1 MAVISG
7 SIAALAT
14 ASKVLAGAM
23 TKKAVIDGAKKF
35 VKGKATNAVKNKVT
49 GKGRKKKKGKG
60 GEGGSGEPGAIVRS
74 GSSDVS
80 PSSPM
85 FGGLVLP
92 DPVEPKV
99 KTVKPVGKVSFSSIT
114 NQLDSIV
121 SLTASIESV
130 TGKGIASKKKRAAT
144 ARKDREKA
152 KKREKENKRE
162 GVLAGVGGFLLNQ
175 GKKAGEGLGIFNF
188 FTQLFLGFVAL
199 SLLKFARPIMSG
211 IEFATKNLHLTFLAF
226 KGLNETFKLLGPKVS
241 GFFKDGLTKLK
252 NFKPNIWG
260 KIGKGIKNTFSALG
274 KVLPGFITRGVEK
287 IAEISK
293 AIGNAAKAAGRA
305 VTFNTRTQALGK
317 TSGAL
322 NKLTSRAGASAGRN
336 LGIGDGFRRLPG
348 GSGRITNTLSK
359 KTLQIRAQHGDE
371 AARMYQQALD
381 SGKTSKKA
389 LSNVNKAISSGK
401 LTSVPMKGSLGG
413 GIKGSQLFKGG
424 ANRSLNRGLIK
435 TFGKNKATSFITKQG
450 GLLATKSGMSRIPVI
465 GPLIVAVTTYF
476 EDADGDG
483 QPDKKLDKALFKAG
497 GTLLGGFLG
506 TFIPI
511 PIIGTIL
518 GELVGEYVGEL
529 FYILLRGGGISA
541 VGNKLKQDVTALFQT
556 GQKVLGWATD
566 GFKRMY
572 EGIPKFKIPQWVP
585 GWMLG
590 PLELLL
596 NSGGMSLKDIEIPNP
611 FWMANPFNFMEKAGV
626 AMKAF
631 FSRDSMTPGEVKD
644 STNEPEGPRDTS
656 NDKNQKIDKN
666 YGLKVGDEVTFTT
679 STGMKVKA
687 HKTTN
692 GFDFYKE
699 GFLGMGGD
707 KIDFADGKNSWI
719 VDEFAQSQQSK
730 NPDQPPAPTESSSTD
745 QSGSPNMLGD
755 RPGSD
760 TAGLKAVAPSSSQ
773 SVTPYNASGGNK
785 NRKMFLHWTAGG
797 YNTPYS
803 YYHTTF
809 LGSGKAVRYTPYG
822 KDKNS
827 HTAGANSGSIGLSVA
842 AMYEG
847 KENATTWSTPPT
859 SAQMDAMITE
869 AAQIGLDWGW
879 DASTVDKNVRTH
891 GEWEREATSTGLL
904 DGGPQRW
911 DLDKLKPSDP
921 NINVSRVLSHGGNT
935 LRARIKAKMASLKG
949 GADPEQKEEKGSPS
963 PPPAATKV
971 SPVDPSEEMK
981 KPERSD
987 YKGRSGAAD
996 YETALKK
1003 YEARKGTPVK
1013 AEVTPT
1019 ETMTGQDV
1027 KPVDPPEMKKPERS
1041 DYTGRSG
1048 AADYEKDMKEYN
1060 SQQPKITPTDTPKVP
1075 GQTPEPSTPTITP
1088 QKAPTQNIGSVE
1100 KQASYENPGEGSP
1113 TIVPLPPPQQSSGG
1127 GGGGKSSTGSTGSG
1141 NLLNSYYEAQLLGSL
1156 YKVG

>member
-1 MAVISG
+1 
-7 SIAALAT
+7 
-14 ASKVLAGAM
+14 
-23 TKKAVIDGAKKF
+23 
-35 VKGKATNAVKNKVT
+35 
-49 GKGRKKKKGKG
+49 
-60 GEGGSGEPGAIVRS
+60 
-74 GSSDVS
+74 
-80 PSSPM
+80 
-85 FGGLVLP
+85 
-92 DPVEPKV
+92 
-99 KTVKPVGKVSFSSIT
+99 
-114 NQLDSIV
+114 
-121 SLTASIESV
+121 
-130 TGKGIASKKKRAAT
+130 
-144 ARKDREKA
+144 
-152 KKREKENKRE
+152 
-162 GVLAGVGGFLLNQ
+162 
-175 GKKAGEGLGIFNF
+175 
-188 FTQLFLGFVAL
+188 
-199 SLLKFARPIMSG
+199 MSG

-241 GFFKDGLTKLK
+241 KFFKGGLTKLK

-260 KIGKGIKNTFSALG
+260 KVGKGIKATFSALG
-274 KVLPGFITRGVEK
+274 KILPGFITRAVEK
-287 IAEISK
+287 IADISR
-293 AIGNAAKAAGRA
+293 AVSNAAKAAGRA
-305 VTFNTRTQALGK
+305 LTFNNRSQQLGK
-317 TSGAL
+317 TSTAL
-322 NKLTSRAGASAGRN
+322 NKLT
-336 LGIGDGFRRLPG
+336 
-348 GSGRITNTLSK
+348 GSGGRGGRTLSK
-359 KTLQIRAQHGDE
+359 GLQSIRAKHGDE
-371 AARMYQQALD
+371 AARMFQGMVDNGVSPTRA
-381 SGKTSKKA
+381 A
-389 LSNVNKAISSGK
+389 RNVNKAISAGK

-413 GIKGSQLFKGG
+413 GMKGSQLFKGG
-424 ANRSLNRGLIK
+424 ANRSLNRGLLK
-435 TFGKNKATSFITKQG
+435 TFGKNNKLVKGIVSKG
-450 GLLATKSGMSRIPVI
+450 GLLATKTGMSRIPII

-483 QPDKKLDKALFKAG
+483 KPDKKLDKALFKAG
-497 GTLLGGFLG
+497 GALLGGFLG

-529 FYILLRGGGISA
+529 FYILLKGGGISE
-541 VGNKLKQDVTALFQT
+541 VGNKLKEDIAAVLQT

-631 FSRDSMTPGEVKD
+631 FSRDPMFPGAVQD
-644 STNEPEGPRDTS
+644 SNNEPKGPRDTS

-666 YGLKVGDEVTFTT
+666 YGVKVGEEITFTT

-687 HKTTN
+687 RKTTK
-692 GFDFYKE
+692 GFDFYKAGVFGE
-699 GFLGMGGD
+699 
-707 KIDFADGKNSWI
+707 KIDFADGKNSWV
-719 VDEFAQSQQSK
+719 VDEFEQSQQSK

-745 QSGSPNMLGD
+745 QSGSPTMQAD

-891 GEWEREATSTGLL
+891 GEWEREATSSGLL
-904 DGGPQRW
+904 PGGPQRW

-949 GADPEQKEEKGSPS
+949 GADPEQKEEKGSPT
-963 PPPAATKV
+963 PPPAVTKV

-996 YETALKK
+996 YEKALKK
-1003 YEARKGTPVK
+1003 YEARKSTPVK
-1013 AEVTPT
+1013 AEVTPK

-1027 KPVDPPEMKKPERS
+1027 KPVDPPEMKKPEKS

-1048 AADYEKDMKEYN
+1048 AARYEKDMREYN
-1060 SQQPKITPTDTPKVP
+1060 TQQREKAKITPTDTSEAP

-1088 QKAPTQNIGSVE
+1088 QKAPVQNVGSVE
-1100 KQASYENPGEGSP
+1100 KQTSYENPGEGSP

-1127 GGGGKSSTGSTGSG
+1127 GGGKSSTRSIGSG